1 MYNDVAF
8 FRSKIQ
14 KKTWISQ
21 KIVAIFSH
29 IENRKD
35 RENSFSI
42 SGSLCQLKKYYD
54 YDDIKCKGIREVTN
68 LFNRLMK
75 IIKNQ

>member
-35 RENSFSI
+35 RENSF
-42 SGSLCQLKKYYD
+42 
-54 YDDIKCKGIREVTN
+54 
-68 LFNRLMK
+68 
-75 IIKNQ
+75 